1 MKTSPGAM
9 VFNRGTMMT
18 NVPLIS
24 NLLAIGKR
32 PKTATSSIDAN
43 TRRVNARRINH
54 NHNIGD
60 RVKF

>member
-32 PKTATSSIDAN
+32 AKTATKMQEESITTTTLVTESN
-43 TRRVNARRINH
+43 FKTTIQTN
-54 NHNIGD
+54 
-60 RVKF
+60 

>member
-32 PKTATSSIDAN
+32 AKTATKMQEQEESITTTTLVTESN
-43 TRRVNARRINH
+43 FKTTIQTN
-54 NHNIGD
+54 
-60 RVKF
+60 